1 MLEPAAILRV
11 VKRRSS
17 AIVGISPTVVQ
28 FFDARGVTVEAA
40 GAGGAMGPWGTGNP
54 ILDTCDP
61 AARGRTAESDLGL
74 DPCRGRRNFNSPG
87 RSGDTWAQWG
97 EPRPRRLRCTHG

>member
-1 MLEPAAILRV
+1 MLEPAVIVRV

-17 AIVGISPTVVQ
+17 AIRRATSTPVR

-54 ILDTCDP
+54 KLDTCDP
-61 AARGRTAESDLGL
+61 AARGRTAEPDLGL
-74 DPCRGRRNFNSPG
+74 
-87 RSGDTWAQWG
+87 
-97 EPRPRRLRCTHG
+97 